1 MVKKNLEITIK
12 LTWFLQSIPDLSLE
26 LLREHPKFELVQLP
40 QHVAV
45 FSIFVSCFFL
55 LEASSRLLG
64 LHGFCQLDILHT
76 RPTSRCRDRCVD
88 PPLLFTLRG
97 AWGPKKQ
104 RFNSQAPKRKNNSTR
119 LFYILIY
126 YNYIY
131 IYICIYIYTVYDM
144 CVCVSN
150 IVELSNWFKLQL
162 QFFTSLPFNYISP
175 SVCLSVRVDWP
186 DQACCASI
194 SPSKGPRSFVQL
206 DSWWTLVHS
215 GDLRRSQA
223 ISGDS
228 YSSDGMESV
237 EHVLNMF
244 DNIIRA
250 FLHCKSMHERER
262 ERESV
267 FKACSTAF
275 KQLSAPGCNCFGST
289 LAISC
294 YLLLLLGFL
303 RLWLCFWSRMTFW
316 TICRPAKAIICWST
330 NSIE

>member
-1 MVKKNLEITIK
+1 MVKKNLEIIIK

-40 QHVAV
+40 QHVAD
-45 FSIFVSCFFL
+45 FSISCFFL

-104 RFNSQAPKRKNNSTR
+104 RVNSQAPKRKNNPTH
-119 LFYILIY
+119 LFYIYMI
-126 YNYIY
+126 
-131 IYICIYIYTVYDM
+131 
-144 CVCVSN
+144 CVCVKYCG
-150 IVELSNWFKLQL
+150 IIKLIQIATTVL
-162 QFFTSLPFNYISP
+162 YFSTIYISP

-194 SPSKGPRSFVQL
+194 SPSKGPRSFAQL

-223 ISGDS
+223 TVIAV
-228 YSSDGMESV
+228 MAWNQ
-237 EHVLNMF
+237 LNMF
-244 DNIIRA
+244 WTCLII
-250 FLHCKSMHERER
+250 
-262 ERESV
+262 
-267 FKACSTAF
+267 
-275 KQLSAPGCNCFGST
+275 
-289 LAISC
+289 
-294 YLLLLLGFL
+294 
-303 RLWLCFWSRMTFW
+303 
-316 TICRPAKAIICWST
+316 
-330 NSIE
+330 

>member
-131 IYICIYIYTVYDM
+131 IYMYIYTVYDM

-262 ERESV
+262 ERV
-267 FKACSTAF
+267 RVQGVLHCFQTAF
-275 KQLSAPGCNCFGST
+275 CTWLQLFWEY
-289 LAISC
+289 SC
-294 YLLLLLGFL
+294 YLLLSLATAGLSETLTLLL
-303 RLWLCFWSRMTFW
+303 ITDDLLDHLSAC
-316 TICRPAKAIICWST
+316 
-330 NSIE
+330 

>member
-131 IYICIYIYTVYDM
+131 IYMYIYTVYDM

-223 ISGDS
+223 TVIAV
-228 YSSDGMESV
+228 MAWNQ
-237 EHVLNMF
+237 LNMF
-244 DNIIRA
+244 WTCLIISYVRSCIA
-250 FLHCKSMHERER
+250 SQCMRER

>member
-131 IYICIYIYTVYDM
+131 IYIYIYIHVYIYIYSIWY
-144 CVCVSN
+144 VCVSN
-150 IVELSNWFKLQL
+150 IVELSNWFKLQI

-223 ISGDS
+223 TVIAV
-228 YSSDGMESV
+228 MAWNQ
-237 EHVLNMF
+237 LNMF
-244 DNIIRA
+244 WTCLIISYVRSCIA
-250 FLHCKSMHERER
+250 SQCMR
-262 ERESV
+262 ERESP
-267 FKACSTAF
+267 CSRRAPLLSNSFLHLAAIVLGVLLLSLATAGLSETLTLLLITDDLLDH
-275 KQLSAPGCNCFGST
+275 LSAC
-289 LAISC
+289 
-294 YLLLLLGFL
+294 
-303 RLWLCFWSRMTFW
+303 
-316 TICRPAKAIICWST
+316 
-330 NSIE
+330 